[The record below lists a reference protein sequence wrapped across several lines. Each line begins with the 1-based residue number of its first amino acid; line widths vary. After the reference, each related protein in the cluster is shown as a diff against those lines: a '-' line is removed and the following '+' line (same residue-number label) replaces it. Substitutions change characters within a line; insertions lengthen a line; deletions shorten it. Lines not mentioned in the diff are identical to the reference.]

1 MKKIFSILTV
11 LLFIFALSA
20 NITKAAALTGVV
32 YGPSGSTV
40 GTYVPASSILGMFTT
55 TTAVTAGS
63 TILFNIPNNSVINV
77 TDGVTVASD
86 FTIQELGAGSA
97 PTAPSTLAYS
107 FDNHTLTFTVAA
119 GSLSSDTAGVGSF
132 VVKMSSTAG
141 GNEIRNPQVATTTG
155 AFAVTT
161 SVGDGATTI
170 SDVTF
175 TIAAAS
181 KLAFTGQPSTP
192 TVASTAFATQPIVTI
207 QDAYGN
213 TRTADTS
220 EITISAYT
228 DAGCTTAVTAGTLS
242 GTLSMNAVAG
252 VADFLGLGL
261 KYNKVG
267 TIYLKAATGSL
278 TSACSAAEVI
288 TVGAAS
294 KLIVSSYP
302 TVGYTY
308 SNFGTQPVVQ
318 ITDADSNV
326 VTTDNS
332 QISIEAYTTTN
343 FAGTKSEFNG
353 TSTIYATDDGLV
365 GGAATGIAT
374 FAGIKYNTVNTTGI
388 FLCAWVD
395 TNGDGTK
402 DGGETITGCSPV
414 FKIYPNSSSAPAPVT
429 YTNTPT
435 TTSAGTTTTTTS
447 AGTTT
452 TTTFVAAT
460 NVPTTIKPVAQ
471 MTVAEKTSYIQ
482 SLQLFLINL
491 LTQLFNALKAAR

>member
-1 MKKIFSILTV
+1 MKKIFSILTA
-11 LLFIFALSA
+11 LLFVFAISINMA
-20 NITKAAALTGVV
+20 NAAALTGVV
-32 YGPSGSTV
+32 YGPSGSVV

-55 TTAVTAGS
+55 TTAVTTGS
-63 TILFNIPNNSVINV
+63 TIVLDIPDNSILNV
-77 TDGVTVASD
+77 TAGVIVASD

-97 PTAPSTLAYS
+97 PTAPSDLSYS
-107 FDNHTLTFTVAA
+107 FDNHTITLTVAA
-119 GSLSSDTAGVGSF
+119 ASLSSDTAGIGNF

-141 GNEIRNPQVATTTG
+141 GNEIRNPQLVTTTG
-155 AFAVTT
+155 AFTVTT
-161 SVGDGATTI
+161 SVGDTATI

-213 TRTADTS
+213 TRTTNTD

-228 DAGCTTAVTAGTLS
+228 NAGCTTAVTAGTLS
-242 GTLSMNAVAG
+242 GTAAMNAVAG
-252 VADFLGLGL
+252 VADFVGLGL

-288 TVGAAS
+288 TVGAVN
-294 KLIVSSYP
+294 KLIVSAYP
-302 TVGYTY
+302 AVGHTY
-308 SNFGTQPVVQ
+308 SNFSTQPVVQ
-318 ITDADSNV
+318 VTDADSNI

-365 GGAATGIAT
+365 GGVATGIAT
-374 FAGIKYNTVNTTGI
+374 FAGIKYNTINTTGI
-388 FLCAWVD
+388 FLCA
-395 TNGDGTK
+395 
-402 DGGETITGCSPV
+402 
-414 FKIYPNSSSAPAPVT
+414 
-429 YTNTPT
+429 
-435 TTSAGTTTTTTS
+435 
-447 AGTTT
+447 
-452 TTTFVAAT
+452 
-460 NVPTTIKPVAQ
+460 
-471 MTVAEKTSYIQ
+471 
-482 SLQLFLINL
+482 
-491 LTQLFNALKAAR
+491 